1 LEDCLD
7 PRSKICLVPKFI
19 IDAGGY
25 HLLTSRICFILGIIF
40 NILGISSDALNTALG
55 LNPISWFLL
64 AIGVFV
70 AGIPP
75 CLGWVLAAYLK
86 FKSIEAK
93 KKE

>member
-1 LEDCLD
+1 MDDCLS
-7 PRSKICLVPKFI
+7 PKSKICLAPKFI
-19 IDAGGY
+19 IDAAGY

-40 NILGISSDALNTALG
+40 ATMGVVSDAMNTILG

-75 CLGWVLAAYLK
+75 CLGWALAVYLR